1 MILPHNAQCPSVRG
15 MRSLTT
21 TNLVGR
27 RNPALAKVR
36 LGFMSSSVGS
46 QSKISCPAGNA
57 GSSIARAR
65 CFSRATGT
73 RAIPPTTKII
83 SNTNSKKFIIVLRLD
98 ESDDAPG
105 RSLSTPER
113 VLSDQTHDHDWSDER
128 TI

>member
-1 MILPHNAQCPSVRG
+1 MFLEG
-15 MRSLTT
+15 D
-21 TNLVGR
+21 
-27 RNPALAKVR
+27 
-36 LGFMSSSVGS
+36 SSD
-46 QSKISCPAGNA
+46 
-57 GSSIARAR
+57 RA
-65 CFSRATGT
+65 GT

-128 TI
+128 TIPGRL